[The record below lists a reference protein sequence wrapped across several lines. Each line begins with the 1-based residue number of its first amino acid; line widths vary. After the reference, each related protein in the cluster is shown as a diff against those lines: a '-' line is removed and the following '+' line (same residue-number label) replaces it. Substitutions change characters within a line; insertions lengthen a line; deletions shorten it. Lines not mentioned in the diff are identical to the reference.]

1 MKIAC
6 IALAATIVLATASH
20 AGPGHD
26 HGHGG
31 AAPALADV
39 PRLESVSQDFELVA
53 VAEGHK
59 LTIYLDAPVSNEPID
74 GATIEVVAEGHEK
87 LVAKSRGDGVYEI
100 EADWVDQPGVKALV
114 FTVMTPS
121 ATDLLNGTLDVHGPE
136 AAAKSAPLDFK
147 ALLRRPELWVWSAI
161 VAALGFFLS
170 FAFRPARAPFDDPA
184 AATVRGEQGKPLR
197 HVVGKAAALAFIVG
211 VSLCSAPGAVL
222 AGPGHDHG
230 DGGAAP
236 PAGGNV
242 PRRQADGAVV
252 MPKPSQRLLRIRTS
266 ATSNTT
272 APQSSELLGTVV
284 ADPRASGR
292 VQAPFAGRVEVDSGE
307 IAFVGQRVAKDD
319 VLATIVPT
327 VSSVERGSVGQQ
339 LAEIDGNIA
348 QAAQKV
354 TRLGKLVG
362 SVPQAEIDQAKAE
375 LDALRERRKA
385 LSPSLFGKE
394 QLRAPVAG
402 IVSAASVR
410 IGQVVDAREILFE
423 IVDPDR
429 LLIEAVG
436 FASFDDTTIT
446 GAHAVVATGKS
457 VPLKFLG
464 RAPELKQQSLP
475 LLFKVEEASSGLP
488 IGRSVRCCA
497 DQGDGSGHRAAGGR
511 RRSRPPMDCRR
522 CGRRS
527 GPKVHGQGGPHR
539 AARRSARAGDRT
551 GSTADQRIVVEGAEL
566 INQVR

>member
-1 MKIAC
+1 M
-6 IALAATIVLATASH
+6 
-20 AGPGHD
+20 
-26 HGHGG
+26 
-31 AAPALADV
+31 
-39 PRLESVSQDFELVA
+39 SQDFELVA

-74 GATIEVVAEGHEK
+74 GATIEVVAEGREK

-197 HVVGKAAALAFIVG
+197 HVVGKAAALACIVG

-266 ATSNTT
+266 ATSSTT

-319 VLATIVPT
+319 VLAPSSPM

-354 TRLGKLVG
+354 KRLRQARGRRVARRTSTR
-362 SVPQAEIDQAKAE
+362 P
-375 LDALRERRKA
+375 R
-385 LSPSLFGKE
+385 PSW
-394 QLRAPVAG
+394 QPCR
-402 IVSAASVR
+402 SAARRCRRRCRQGDSCGAPSPASSQR
-410 IGQVVDAREILFE
+410 PASRPGQVVDARETCSRSSI
-423 IVDPDR
+423 PDR
-429 LLIEAVG
+429 LVDRGRSAPSL
-436 FASFDDTTIT
+436 DDTTIT
-446 GAHAVVATGKS
+446 GGMPSSRRAS
-457 VPLKFLG
+457 VPLAFIG
-464 RAPELKQQSLP
+464 RAPAPEAAVAAAAVPCRAAASSPRRRPAVTVLVQIQASSLRASSLP
-475 LLFKVEEASSGLP
+475 AAAS
-488 IGRSVRCCA
+488 CA
-497 DQGDGSGHRAAGGR
+497 
-511 RRSRPPMDCRR
+511 PPTACRR
-522 CGRRS
+522 CGS
-527 GPKVHGQGGPHR
+527 TSPP
-539 AARRSARAGDRT
+539 SASWRCAVRT
-551 GSTADQRIVVEGAEL
+551 APLDGRPCW
-566 INQVR
+566 